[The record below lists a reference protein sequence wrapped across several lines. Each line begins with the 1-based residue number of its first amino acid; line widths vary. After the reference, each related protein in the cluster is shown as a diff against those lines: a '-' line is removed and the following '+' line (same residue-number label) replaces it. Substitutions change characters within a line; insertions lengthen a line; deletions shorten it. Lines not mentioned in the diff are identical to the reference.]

1 MFPSKFKDDSSKSPG
16 LLFIKAYNNWHTQI
30 KKALRPI
37 GLTHPQ
43 FVILTVTAYLQSRG
57 ENVTQKMIAT
67 HSEIDTMTTSQILKL
82 LEKKNLLQRKQ
93 HPADTRANVIILLAG
108 GKEKVAQAVPLI
120 EKIDDNFF
128 GVLQSDKTYFMNLL
142 KRLSAFKIL
151 SE

>member
-1 MFPSKFKDDSSKSPG
+1 MFPSKFKDDSSKSTG
-16 LLFIKAYNNWHTQI
+16 LLFIKAYNNWHAQI

-57 ENVTQKMIAT
+57 EKVTQKMIAT

-93 HPADTRANVIILLAG
+93 HPADTRANVIILLTG

-120 EKIDDNFF
+120 EKIDDIFF
-128 GVLQSDKTYFMNLL
+128 GVLQSDKTNFMNLL
-142 KRLSAFKIL
+142 KRLNVSKIS